1 MLKTESNRITIR
13 LGNTL
18 GYYHFT
24 LSKGD
29 KGKNVDRVEGGRVF
43 TGRQEIAIK
52 IKFTFLDL
60 AMVLE
65 IVDFLTEL

>member
-1 MLKTESNRITIR
+1 M
-13 LGNTL
+13 
-18 GYYHFT
+18 
-24 LSKGD
+24 D
-29 KGKNVDRVEGGRVF
+29 CVEGGRVL